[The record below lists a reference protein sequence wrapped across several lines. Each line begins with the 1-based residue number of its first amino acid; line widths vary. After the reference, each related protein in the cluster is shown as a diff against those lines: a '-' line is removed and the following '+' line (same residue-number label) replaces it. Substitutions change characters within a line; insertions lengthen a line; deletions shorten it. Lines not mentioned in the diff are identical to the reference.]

1 MTRSQLDPG
10 SSAPQQMH
18 KMQVKCAKTLTG
30 RNEEKLT
37 SRDSKK
43 ILVYTF
49 RNEDL
54 GYKKNSI
61 RYEYTKA

>member
-10 SSAPQQMH
+10 SSVPQQIHMR
-18 KMQVKCAKTLTG
+18 QVKCTKTLTG
-30 RNEEKLT
+30 HNEEKLT

-54 GYKKNSI
+54 G
-61 RYEYTKA
+61 

>member
-10 SSAPQQMH
+10 SSVPQQIHMR
-18 KMQVKCAKTLTG
+18 QVKCTKTLTG
-30 RNEEKLT
+30 HNEEKLT

-61 RYEYTKA
+61 RCEYTKA